1 MVVPMAQA
9 SEASPANRSGGSS
22 GAARPAPT
30 ARFAAFSFVDR
41 ITHIEGTSRVCGL
54 YTIPSQVSHFP
65 VSLVAEAIGQLAA
78 WVAMSVVDFSHRPV
92 AALAGDTRM
101 HRLPKAGDTLELIVD
116 IESCDAESIQYRGR
130 ALVDGQLVLELSDTL
145 GSMLDINEFDA
156 PDALRAD
163 FALLT
168 TTGREIGAF
177 QGVPP
182 PVLQDMPGTDSQ
194 RLEAQL
200 SVPAQADFFLD
211 HFPLRPVFPAT
222 LMLDAQLQL
231 AQRLAQAQAGGPV
244 RVQRITNVKVRAFT
258 SPGATL
264 VLFAERAEPGQAD
277 AEPILI
283 KVGAQAEGRTIA
295 GAKMFFVPDTGESA

>member
-1 MVVPMAQA
+1 MAVSMAQA
-9 SEASPANRSGGSS
+9 SEASPDGDMGGASGSVC
-22 GAARPAPT
+22 
-30 ARFAAFSFVDR
+30 RFAAFSFVDR
-41 ITHIEGTSRVCGL
+41 ITQIEGTSRVSGL
-54 YTIPSQVSHFP
+54 YTIPTEVSHFP

-78 WVAMSVVDFSHRPV
+78 WVAMSVVDFTHRPV

-130 ALVDGQLVLELSDTL
+130 ALVEGQLVLELSDTL
-145 GSMLDINEFDA
+145 GSMLDILEFDE

-168 TTGREIGAF
+168 STGRKPGAF
-177 QGVPP
+177 KGVPS
-182 PVLQDMPGTDSQ
+182 PVLTDLPGEGTQ
-194 RLEAQL
+194 RLEANL
-200 SVPAQADFFLD
+200 SVPAAAAFFLD
-211 HFPLRPVFPAT
+211 HFPRRPVFPAT

-231 AQRLAQAQAGGPV
+231 AQRLAESLAGGPV

-258 SPGATL
+258 APGATL
-264 VLFAERAEPGQAD
+264 VLFAEVAEPGQSD
-277 AEPILI
+277 VEPILI

-295 GAKMFFVPDTGESA
+295 GAKMFFVPDSGETA